1 MSQQS
6 TQIQFPGMLAD
17 DAQKLQRRRALMETM
32 LAQAGGGQG
41 RMVGGHYIRGT
52 NPLVGLAS
60 LAGGYLLSRDQD
72 QLEAQARTRYQEDL
86 AKGLQ
91 GYFDRRDGRPGE
103 VMNDQQAE
111 ALMRDD
117 VAPTLAEPVKAD
129 PRQAVIEALSSQHP
143 ILQQLGQMELSGM
156 LKQKSAGLDVKDLLP
171 YADPESIPQLLV
183 QGAKAFQPKTSKR
196 DVQDISIGG
205 GLWQSFEVGPDGRV
219 DMQRPIGQPFSKR
232 PTASDVN
239 IGNGDQIPK
248 ELAKAQ
254 PEIFKEARGQVQ
266 SAIRQIQTSDRIER
280 LAQDPQIIA
289 GALARPELLL
299 QNLGARLGFTGPEA
313 ATKTQAM
320 MRELAQATLANVK
333 QLPGPLSEKE
343 LPFLE
348 AASAGQIEFTPE
360 AILRIARLQK
370 AAAHNSLMDAYSIYK
385 SNAGL
390 AGGEMYKQAYPL
402 PRQGSYQLDPSIYEV
417 DEGNMATLRESTAA
431 SPRPAAGGQ
440 PIPLEQY
447 LQQLRGGH

>member
-41 RMVGGHYIRGT
+41 RMVGGHYIRGSNALT
-52 NPLVGLAS
+52 GLAS
-60 LAGGYLLSRDQD
+60 LAGGYLLGRDQD

-91 GYFDRRDGRPGE
+91 GYFDRRDGRAGD

-143 ILQQLGQMELSGM
+143 ILQQLGAQDLSRM
-156 LKQKSAGLDVKDLLP
+156 SPTASVDIKDLLP
-171 YADPESIPQLLV
+171 YTNPESIPQLLA
-183 QGAKAFQPKTSKR
+183 QGPAAFRPKVGKTGVE
-196 DVQDISIGG
+196 DVSVGN
-205 GLWQSFEVGPDGRV
+205 GLWQAFEVGADGRV
-219 DMQRPIGQPFSKR
+219 NMQRPVGEPFSKR
-232 PTASDVN
+232 PTASSVSV
-239 IGNGDQIPK
+239 GTGDSLPK
-248 ELAKAQ
+248 DLAKAQ
-254 PEIFKEARGQVQ
+254 PEIFKEARATAQT
-266 SAIRQIQTSDRIER
+266 AIRQIQTSDRIER
-280 LAQDPQIIA
+280 LAQDPEIIA
-289 GALARPELLL
+289 GALAKPQLFAA
-299 QNLGARLGFTGPEA
+299 NLATKLGFTGPEGVG
-313 ATKTQAM
+313 KTQALL
-320 MRELAQATLANVK
+320 RELAQATLANVK

-370 AAAHNSLMDAYSIYK
+370 AAAHNLLMDTYAMYK
-385 SNAGL
+385 SNSEL
-390 AGGEMYKQAYPL
+390 PGGELYVKAFPL
-402 PRQGSYQLDPSIYEV
+402 PRQGGYYLDPNVYDVQDNI
-417 DEGNMATLRESTAA
+417 ATLRDSVPAQGAPQPA
-431 SPRPAAGGQ
+431 SPAKPRVKNW
-440 PIPLEQY
+440 
-447 LQQLRGGH
+447 